1 MIKTPEFWYK
11 NDLISKLK
19 SFSLFPFSMIWI
31 LVSMIKKNF
40 VKKYKSNLKVICI
53 GNLNIGGTGKTPFA
67 VKTYKVL
74 KSLGY
79 KPAFLTRG
87 YRGIEKG
94 PIEVKQI
101 HGFKDV
107 GDEALLLSKV
117 GTTIVS
123 SNRCTGANYIES
135 LKKDF
140 DIVIMDDGLQNY
152 QLEQDI
158 KLLLIDKELL
168 FGNRY
173 CIPAGPLREPL
184 NQGLKKIDAIIFTG
198 DKKIK
203 SVNLNLV
210 NNIQTFNT
218 NLKIK
223 SIFKTK
229 RNSFLAFCGLA
240 NPIKFYN
247 TLNKNN
253 FKVALTKSFPDH
265 YEYNNKDIKKLRK
278 EANSKNLKLI
288 TTEKDY
294 VKINDKENEIS
305 VLPIEINF
313 NRADEDGFKSFLKE
327 KLNG

>member
-1 MIKTPEFWYK
+1 MINTPEFWYK

-19 SFSLFPFSMIWI
+19 SFLLFPFSMIWI
-31 LVSMIKKNF
+31 SISLIKKNF

-67 VKTYKVL
+67 IQIYKL
-74 KSLGY
+74 LEALGY

-94 PIEVKQI
+94 PIEVKNN

-123 SNRCTGANYIES
+123 SNRYLGANYIEG
-135 LKKDF
+135 LKKKF
-140 DIVIMDDGLQNY
+140 DIIIMDDGLQNY

-168 FGNRY
+168 FGNGY
-173 CIPAGPLREPL
+173 CVPAGPLRETI
-184 NQGLKKIDAIIFTG
+184 NQALKKVDAIIFTG
-198 DKKIK
+198 EKKIK
-203 SVNLNLV
+203 SVKLNLI

-218 NLKIK
+218 NLKVK
-223 SIFKTK
+223 NTFKTK
-229 RNSFLAFCGLA
+229 QNSFLAFCALA
-240 NPIKFYN
+240 NPMKFYN

-253 FKVALTKSFPDH
+253 FKVILTKSFPDH
-265 YEYNNKDIKKLRK
+265 HEYNNKDIKKLRQ

-288 TTEKDY
+288 ST
-294 VKINDKENEIS
+294 
-305 VLPIEINF
+305 
-313 NRADEDGFKSFLKE
+313 FLAT
-327 KLNG
+327 LID